1 MRSNRQAAEDLSK
14 SQHELAAA
22 YDAFL
27 RREIQRKRYLAEA
40 DTYRQRGNTKHA
52 ECLER
57 LAEAMK

>member
-1 MRSNRQAAEDLSK
+1 MRSNRKTKDLSK
-14 SQHELAAA
+14 SQHELGAA

-27 RREIQRKRYLAEA
+27 QREIQRKRYLAEA